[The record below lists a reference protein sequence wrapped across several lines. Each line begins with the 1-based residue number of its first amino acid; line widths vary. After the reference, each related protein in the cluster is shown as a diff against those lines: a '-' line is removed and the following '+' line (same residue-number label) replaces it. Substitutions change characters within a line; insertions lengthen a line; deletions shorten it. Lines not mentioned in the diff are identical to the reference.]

1 MIRKHRDDAVE
12 IVEYCTNDFID
23 PLNRFHFLLNAA
35 QMAGF
40 VRGLDMEVEEV
51 EVLDRIARGKRVKE
65 VATELDLC
73 VTTVQTYLRRI
84 YEKLQ
89 VHSQAEAVAKFLR

>member
-1 MIRKHRDDAVE
+1 V
-12 IVEYCTNDFID
+12 
-23 PLNRFHFLLNAA
+23 AA
-35 QMAGF
+35 
-40 VRGLDMEVEEV
+40 
-51 EVLDRIARGKRVKE
+51 
-65 VATELDLC
+65 ELELG